1 MSLKE
6 GKRMRGV
13 DHPHAR
19 WREAEYGADPRFLHI
34 VLDAETRPERIMGDF
49 KNIRQPG
56 IGPVEN

>member
-1 MSLKE
+1 MQDGEKLSME
-6 GKRMRGV
+6 QIRV
-13 DHPHAR
+13 
-19 WREAEYGADPRFLHI
+19 FLHI